1 MEEEVPATRQPPL
14 WIREGTPTKSKEALD
29 VGVLWTG
36 GWWSRMDYEF
46 CEIIVSVVGWLVGWL
61 VGCCCCMSLVGLN
74 FWHWLFS
81 NIKSIV
87 GIGGFENGIGGGRRG
102 HTHGTNHVCI
112 VKVENLKSRKP
123 TKDNWFHPADS
134 FIQK

>member
-1 MEEEVPATRQPPL
+1 MNITWYRNKTLNLNEKS
-14 WIREGTPTKSKEALD
+14 TKSRNK
-29 VGVLWTG
+29 
-36 GWWSRMDYEF
+36 
-46 CEIIVSVVGWLVGWL
+46 
-61 VGCCCCMSLVGLN
+61 
-74 FWHWLFS
+74 S

-134 FIQK
+134 FIQKWQSNFTNHR